1 MLADDGAWVQM
12 VEIYSC
18 GKKFDVF
25 SEVEPCLFT
34 LNISVNSSL
43 IIKINDSFGILMTR
57 SKEIQIGFYRL
68 EHPLHWNWVELN
80 WSPGCHDNRITPN
93 LGESQVD
100 EGNWEPLMRSRKEKK
115 TSIRKLIREAR
126 ENINLHVVSF

>member
-43 IIKINDSFGILMTR
+43 IIKINDSFGILMT
-57 SKEIQIGFYRL
+57 
-68 EHPLHWNWVELN
+68 
-80 WSPGCHDNRITPN
+80 
-93 LGESQVD
+93 
-100 EGNWEPLMRSRKEKK
+100 SRKLSMIFEFDEKVIE
-115 TSIRKLIREAR
+115 TELT
-126 ENINLHVVSF
+126 